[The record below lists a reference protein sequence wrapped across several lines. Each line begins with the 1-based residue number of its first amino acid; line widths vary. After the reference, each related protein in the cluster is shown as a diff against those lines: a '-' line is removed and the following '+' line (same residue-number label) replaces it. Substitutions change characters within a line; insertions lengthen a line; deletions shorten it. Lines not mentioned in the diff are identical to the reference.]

1 MTTIKMDKESF
12 VSAVEKL
19 KQNVDTYTQCV
30 SSSVAQLS
38 LLQSD
43 LLGSGYTKMF
53 DKVNSEL
60 ENQKILA
67 AECVVLSES
76 AKSFAEEIMGK
87 IQYDSYQHQQFQS
100 ELKKIGDGFD
110 DLITELGNVKSSASS
125 LLKGEAADALET
137 AIDDLTSKLTKA
149 KNNWQTT
156 NTNAKSIENIIKQ
169 ADKTAAKVVKP

>member
-38 LLQSD
+38 LLHSD

-76 AKSFAEEIMGK
+76 AKSFAEEI
-87 IQYDSYQHQQFQS
+87 
-100 ELKKIGDGFD
+100 
-110 DLITELGNVKSSASS
+110 SSAESS
-125 LLKGEAADALET
+125 V
-137 AIDDLTSKLTKA
+137 SF
-149 KNNWQTT
+149 
-156 NTNAKSIENIIKQ
+156 
-169 ADKTAAKVVKP
+169 

>member
-1 MTTIKMDKESF
+1 
-12 VSAVEKL
+12 
-19 KQNVDTYTQCV
+19 
-30 SSSVAQLS
+30 
-38 LLQSD
+38 
-43 LLGSGYTKMF
+43 
-53 DKVNSEL
+53 
-60 ENQKILA
+60 
-67 AECVVLSES
+67 
-76 AKSFAEEIMGK
+76 MGK